1 MILLS
6 DIEIRMKVAAPINF
20 TLQSKKMK
28 SNLKKWQVLP
38 LLLLLTV
45 AACNNQGGGTTP
57 SDTTSTTD
65 ASMNKGPSD
74 GDQNFVKSVIGANMG
89 EIKMA
94 QLAQQKA
101 SNKEVKDLAQMLEKD
116 HSAVLSEL
124 KSYASQHNV
133 EAPAEEP
140 QDAKDK
146 YNDFTK
152 KSGKEFDKDWCD
164 LMEKNHK
171 NSIEKFEGI
180 ANDANSEADLK
191 SFATKTLPTLR
202 THLDHVMQCKNKL
215 K

>member
-1 MILLS
+1 
-6 DIEIRMKVAAPINF
+6 MKF
-20 TLQSKKMK
+20 
-28 SNLKKWQVLP
+28 NLKKWHVLP
-38 LLLLLTV
+38 FSLLFLV
-45 AACNNQGGGTTP
+45 GACNNQN
-57 SDTTSTTD
+57 SDTTSTKDTTSAMSSTPSSD
-65 ASMNKGPSD
+65 SNASKGVTEK
-74 GDQNFVKSVIGANMG
+74 DQKFVKDVIGANMG
-89 EIKMA
+89 EVKMA

-101 SNKEVKDLAQMLEKD
+101 ANKDVKDLAQMLEKD

-124 KSYASQHNV
+124 KNYASQHQID
-133 EAPAEEP
+133 APAEEP

-164 LMEKNHK
+164 LMEKKHK
-171 NSIEKFEGI
+171 ESIDKFEGI
-180 ANDANSEADLK
+180 ANDANSDSELK

>member
-1 MILLS
+1 
-6 DIEIRMKVAAPINF
+6 
-20 TLQSKKMK
+20 MK
-28 SNLKKWQVLP
+28 SNLKKWHLLP
-38 LLLLLTV
+38 FSLLLVV
-45 AACNNQGGGTTP
+45 AACNNPNSETTTTN
-57 SDTTSTTD
+57 DTTSASTTTD
-65 ASMNKGPSD
+65 ATASKGLTEK
-74 GDQNFVKSVIGANMG
+74 DQNFVKDVIAANMG

-124 KSYASQHNV
+124 KSYASQHNIA
-133 EAPAEEP
+133 APAEET

-146 YNDFTK
+146 YSDFEK
-152 KSGKEFDKDWCD
+152 KSGKDFDKDWCD

-171 NSIEKFEGI
+171 GSIDKFEGI
-180 ANDANSEADLK
+180 ANDADSEAELK
-191 SFATKTLPTLR
+191 SFVNKTLPALR

>member
-1 MILLS
+1 
-6 DIEIRMKVAAPINF
+6 
-20 TLQSKKMK
+20 MK
-28 SNLKKWQVLP
+28 SNLKKWHVLP
-38 LLLLLTV
+38 FSLLLAV
-45 AACNNQGGGTTP
+45 AACNNQNGGTT
-57 SDTTSTTD
+57 SNDTTSATSSTP
-65 ASMNKGPSD
+65 SSSESNMNKGLSEK
-74 GDQNFVKSVIGANMG
+74 DQNFVKGVIGANMG

-164 LMEKNHK
+164 LMEKKHK
-171 NSIEKFEGI
+171 ESIEKFEAIG
-180 ANDANSEADLK
+180 NDADSEADLRT
-191 SFATKTLPTLR
+191 FANKTLPTLR
-202 THLDHVMQCKNKL
+202 SHLDHVMQCKNKL